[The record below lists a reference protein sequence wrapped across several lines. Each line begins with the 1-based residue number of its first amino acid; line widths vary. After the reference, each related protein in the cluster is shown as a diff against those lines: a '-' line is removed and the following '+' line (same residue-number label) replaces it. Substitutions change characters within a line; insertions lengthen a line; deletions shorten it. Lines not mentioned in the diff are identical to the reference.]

1 MKYRERDEARR
12 AEFLQ
17 EIAKIP
23 KDSLIYVDES
33 GIDKEMNREYG
44 RAPRGKPLY
53 GEVRGRKFERTN
65 IIAGKCGDKIV
76 APGHYKCSTDHRVFE
91 AWFSGAL
98 LKEAKPDSVI
108 VLDNATFHRKKTL
121 KKLAELAGCSV
132 LFLPPY
138 SPDLNPIENVWANL
152 KNFLKRH
159 LRDFDSL
166 SLAIAAF
173 FQLV

>member
-1 MKYRERDEARR
+1 MKYRERNETARV
-12 AEFLQ
+12 EFLQ
-17 EIAKIP
+17 TISEIP
-23 KDSLIYVDES
+23 EESLIYVDES

-44 RAPRGKPLY
+44 RAPRGEPVY
-53 GEVRGRKFERTN
+53 DEVRGRKFDRTN
-65 IIAGKCGDKIV
+65 IIAGKCADEVI
-76 APGHYKCSTDHRVFE
+76 APGEYKGTTDHRLFE

-98 LKEAKPDSVI
+98 LKEAKPGSVV

-152 KNFLKRH
+152 KSFLNHYLRH
-159 LRDFDSL
+159 FLSL
-166 SLAIAAF
+166 SLAICAF
-173 FQLV
+173 FKLV

>member
-1 MKYRERDEARR
+1 MKYKERNEAVR

-23 KDSLIYVDES
+23 EDSLIYVDES

-44 RAPRGKPLY
+44 RAPRGKRVY

-76 APGHYKCSTDHRVFE
+76 APGHYKCSTDHRLFE
-91 AWFSGAL
+91 TWFSGAL
-98 LKEAKPDSVI
+98 LKEAKPGSVI

-138 SPDLNPIENVWANL
+138 SPDLNPIEKFWSWL
-152 KNFLKRH
+152 KSK
-159 LRDFDSL
+159 LRSILRFFSSL
-166 SLAIAAF
+166 DNAISACF
-173 FQLV
+173 